1 MKNMKIGLISDIH
14 NEFIRYQRG
23 EVPNIS
29 NEKGFEVLVLAGDID
44 CQGYG
49 AEYAVRQSELLGIP
63 VIYILGNHE
72 YYDQYDDKEPV
83 VDKVRKIIHG
93 TQVTLLNNATV
104 DIGEVRFIGST
115 LWSDYQLFDS
125 PVRNKMARD
134 YASVRLNDFNHI
146 KRLEQDEL
154 TNINVE
160 DVVGWH
166 QEARAFITGEL
177 NKEPAKKK
185 VVVTHHAP
193 MAACLSEKF
202 TDEILAACYASNLD
216 GLIKQYSPAAWLYGH
231 VHGNNSF
238 KVNQT
243 LIQRQARGYPD
254 IFESIDNGYKP
265 ALVHI

>member
-1 MKNMKIGLISDIH
+1 MKNMKIGLISDLH

-23 EVPNIS
+23 EIPNIS
-29 NEKGFEVLVLAGDID
+29 NEEGFEVLVLAGDID

-49 AEYAVRQSELLGIP
+49 AEYAVRQSELLGTP

-125 PVRNKMARD
+125 PVRNKMARE
-134 YASVRLNDFNHI
+134 YAEVRLNDFNHI
-146 KRLEQDEL
+146 KRLDQGDL
-154 TNINVE
+154 INVNVQ
-160 DVVGWH
+160 DVMRWH
-166 QEARAFITGEL
+166 ETARSFIASEL
-177 NKEPAKKK
+177 RKEPEKKK
-185 VVVTHHAP
+185 VVITHHAP

-216 GLIKQYSPAAWLYGH
+216 DLIKQYSPAAWLYGH

-238 KVNQT
+238 KVNHT

-254 IFESIDNGYKP
+254 IFENIDNGYKP